1 LKQQCGFPYA
11 VTDMFFSSKLVFFLG
26 MENQQSKRVP
36 EKKKVAVPVSNDQRE
51 TNHTGN
57 SLDV

>member
-1 LKQQCGFPYA
+1 
-11 VTDMFFSSKLVFFLG
+11 MFFSSKLVFFLG
-26 MENQQSKRVP
+26 MGNEQSKRVP
-36 EKKKVAVPVSNDQRE
+36 GKKKVAVPVSNDQRE